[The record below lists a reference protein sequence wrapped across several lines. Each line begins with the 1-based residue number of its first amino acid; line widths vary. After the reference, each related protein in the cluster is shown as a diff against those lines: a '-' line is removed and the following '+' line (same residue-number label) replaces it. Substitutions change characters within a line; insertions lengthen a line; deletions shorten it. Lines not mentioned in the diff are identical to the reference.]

1 MANPVKRLAN
11 ALDDENAIVAVLE
24 RGDMSLHRC
33 ISVQS
38 RSIIVM
44 PVEGASITSMILSR
58 ALATTPLPSDMRID
72 LQESSKMGGRRP
84 RKSTRPSYSTSVTS
98 LSPGQRNS
106 ACRALCPHI
115 QPRVRAAIVHLM
127 TARQL
132 PHHITMLHRV
142 AAYRT
147 AVPAARPAAPAG
159 PFLPLRPT

>member
-72 LQESSKMGGRRP
+72 LQARARRWAGGELAKVPDRVTALQLLHFP
-84 RKSTRPSYSTSVTS
+84 LASATPHVGHSALTYNHVFAQPS
-98 LSPGQRNS
+98 
-106 ACRALCPHI
+106 CI
-115 QPRVRAAIVHLM
+115 
-127 TARQL
+127 
-132 PHHITMLHRV
+132 
-142 AAYRT
+142 
-147 AVPAARPAAPAG
+147 
-159 PFLPLRPT
+159 